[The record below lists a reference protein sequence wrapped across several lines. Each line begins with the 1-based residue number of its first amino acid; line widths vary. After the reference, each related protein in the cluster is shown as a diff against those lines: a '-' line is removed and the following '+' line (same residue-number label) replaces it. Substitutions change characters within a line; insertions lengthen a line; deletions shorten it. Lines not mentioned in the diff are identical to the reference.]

1 MSQRVTVVLGDE
13 LLSKLR
19 KIHAKKL
26 RDTHAKKLRDTH
38 AYVSFSGFLNE
49 ILEAGLKKK

>member
-1 MSQRVTVVLGDE
+1 MPARVTVVLGDE

-19 KIHAKKL
+19 NLHAKKL
-26 RDTHAKKLRDTH
+26 RDTHTYL
-38 AYVSFSGFLNE
+38 SFSSFLNE

>member
-1 MSQRVTVVLGDE
+1 MTQRVTVVLGDE

-19 KIHAKKL
+19 KIQAKRI
-26 RDTHAKKLRDTH
+26 RDSTSF
-38 AYVSFSGFLNE
+38 VSFSSLLNE

>member
-1 MSQRVTVVLGDE
+1 MPARVTIVLGDE

-19 KIHAKKL
+19 NLHAKRL
-26 RDTHAKKLRDTH
+26 RTTHAF
-38 AYVSFSGFLNE
+38 VSFSGFLNE

>member
-1 MSQRVTVVLGDE
+1 MPARVTVVLGDE

-19 KIHAKKL
+19 NLHAKKQ
-26 RDTHAKKLRDTH
+26 RDTHAF
-38 AYVSFSGFLNE
+38 VNFSSFLNE